1 VLDGVC
7 GVLFVGCTRKG
18 RRGGVEAVQQTKQTT
33 ERKGGET
40 EVGKE
45 KTKQSK
51 FVCVCESR
59 RIQTEKRKGVVISG
73 VLLRA
78 LKDALHKRT
87 QNNKQK
93 GESLHDQTQRAC
105 SW

>member
-18 RRGGVEAVQQTKQTT
+18 RRGGKKQCNNKKNNKK
-33 ERKGGET
+33 ERGET

-51 FVCVCESR
+51 FVCV
-59 RIQTEKRKGVVISG
+59 V
-73 VLLRA
+73 
-78 LKDALHKRT
+78 
-87 QNNKQK
+87 
-93 GESLHDQTQRAC
+93 
-105 SW
+105 

>member
-1 VLDGVC
+1 VACCLLVAQE
-7 GVLFVGCTRKG
+7 RE
-18 RRGGVEAVQQTKQTT
+18 GVEERSSATTKQTNKK
-33 ERKGGET
+33 ERGET

-78 LKDALHKRT
+78 LKDALNKRT

-93 GESLHDQTQRAC
+93 GESLYYQTQRAC